1 MGWLAD
7 RMVDWLIAQEAV
19 AEEDRDLYGYAVEC
33 SLMTIV
39 PLLLAILVGGIMRE
53 LSTGV
58 ILILPFMLLRKFSGG
73 YHAKH
78 METCLFCSSGLLVIC
93 ILIAAQITYSWQLC
107 VGMLLGAVWLFLFSP
122 IDSESR
128 RLDHEEKKRYRYAA
142 GILATAVCV
151 ISVLLKKCGAE
162 RFAVCMA
169 MGLFLTVTL
178 QIPCVL
184 QRVFKKIASVFI
196 IAVFCVLIS
205 THITAYAQEEEP
217 VSANEIVVVL
227 DCSKSMEDAD
237 PQYASFDFVKAISAV
252 LPKDY
257 RIGVVAY
264 RDEVCIS
271 QALGSSHAMI
281 ESVLS
286 EVEYTNY
293 GNAGAGLSA
302 AVGLFDDNAMTK
314 RIILISDGEIMMK
327 TEEGTQ
333 ESADLFAQAIEDA
346 RRNEIVVDVVALGQ
360 RQEKGYTV
368 YSAAGATGGQL
379 YELAD
384 GEELGDFAE
393 ELVFEQWKLKASHVG
408 QINGLSGELSVRL
421 PDYLMSRAKI
431 ILLGSQQNENMT
443 LNCETDRINL
453 SKGRNYTVIELL
465 HPSADEVKIQMSADA
480 PMSVSAYLT
489 AEYDYDLS
497 ADYTYVQEE
506 QTADIRLRITT
517 KNGQDMLEGHLK
529 EGGVQIYLD
538 DEPQT
543 YRIAD
548 GSFHI
553 SERYEHDATLN
564 LRVAFDGLYGNYYG
578 INTVQETIIVPE
590 IEVEEEAPQETI
602 DWFFWSVIL
611 IFVIALIIIFCIA
624 GKKRAEGRKKIIN
637 ESRMLPKETGMNGND
652 FCGKLVVYV
661 VHNHEGI
668 DYPSESINLFARCNR
683 EVITLEWILDVCN
696 LPLQLK
702 GADKIIMKPGDDR
715 SIIIKNTGKASALK
729 NREFLIKG
737 HSYHWYYQEKV
748 TFIFDE
754 DDTEIEV
761 HYKDLKP
768 SER

>member
-7 RMVDWLIAQEAV
+7 RMVDWLIVREAV
-19 AEEDRDLYGYAVEC
+19 SEEDRELYEYAVEC

-39 PLLLAILVGGIMRE
+39 PLLLAILVGEIMGE
-53 LSTGV
+53 LSAGV
-58 ILILPFMLLRKFSGG
+58 ILILPFMALRKFSGG

-93 ILIAAQITYSWQLC
+93 ILIAARLTYSWQLC
-107 VGMLLGAVWLFLFSP
+107 VGMLLGTVWLFLFSP
-122 IDSESR
+122 VDSENR
-128 RLDHEEKKRYRYAA
+128 RLDREEKKRYRYTA
-142 GILATAVCV
+142 GILAIAVCV
-151 ISVLLKKCGAE
+151 ISVLLKKWGAE

-169 MGLFLTVTL
+169 MGLFLTVML
-178 QIPCVL
+178 QMPCVL

-196 IAVFCVLIS
+196 VSVLLAFIC
-205 THITAYAQEEEP
+205 THITAYAQEEETVP
-217 VSANEIVVVL
+217 ANEIVVVL

-237 PQYASFDFVKAISAV
+237 PQYVSFDFLKSISAV
-252 LPKDY
+252 LPRDY

-264 RDEVCIS
+264 RDEVCTS
-271 QALGSSHAMI
+271 QPLGSSHAMI
-281 ESVLS
+281 ESALA

-302 AVGLFDDNAMTK
+302 AVELFDDAAISK

-333 ESADLFAQAIEDA
+333 ESADLFAQAVEDA
-346 RRNEIVVDVVALGQ
+346 RRNEIVVDVIALGQ
-360 RQEKGYTV
+360 RLEEGHTV

-384 GEELGDFAE
+384 GEALGDFAE
-393 ELVFEQWKLKASHVG
+393 ELIFEQWKLKASHVG

-443 LNCETDRINL
+443 LNCEAEKINL

-465 HPSADEVKIQMSADA
+465 HPSTDEVKIQMSADA
-480 PMSVSAYLT
+480 PMDVSAYLT

-506 QTADIRLRITT
+506 QTADIRLKIATQ
-517 KNGQDMLEGHLK
+517 NGQDMLEGHLR

-548 GSFHI
+548 GCFHI
-553 SERYEHDATLN
+553 TGRYEHDAVLN

-578 INTVQETIIVPE
+578 VNTVQETIVVPE
-590 IEVEEEAPQETI
+590 IEVVEEPQETI

-611 IFVIALIIIFCIA
+611 IFVIALVIIFFTA
-624 GKKRAEGRKKIIN
+624 GKRRAEGRKKVISEN
-637 ESRMLPKETGMNGND
+637 RMLPKETGMHGND

-737 HSYHWYYQEKV
+737 HSYHWYYQEKI

-754 DDTEIEV
+754 DDTEIEI

>member
-7 RMVDWLIAQEAV
+7 RMVDWLIVREAV
-19 AEEDRDLYGYAVEC
+19 SEEDRELYEYAVEC

-58 ILILPFMLLRKFSGG
+58 ILILPFMALRTFSGG

-93 ILIAAQITYSWQLC
+93 ILIAAQLTYSWQLC
-107 VGMLLGAVWLFLFSP
+107 VSMLLGAVWLFLFSP
-122 IDSESR
+122 VDSENR
-128 RLDHEEKKRYRYAA
+128 RLDHEEKRRYRYTA
-142 GILATAVCV
+142 GILAIAVCV

-178 QIPCVL
+178 QMPCVL
-184 QRVFKKIASVFI
+184 QRVFKKVASVFI
-196 IAVFCVLIS
+196 VAVFVAFIC
-205 THITAYAQEEEP
+205 THITAYAQEEETVP
-217 VSANEIVVVL
+217 VNEIIVVL

-237 PQYASFDFVKAISAV
+237 PQYVSFDFLKSISAV
-252 LPKDY
+252 LPRDY

-264 RDEVCIS
+264 RDEVCTS
-271 QALGSSHAMI
+271 QPLGSSHAMI
-281 ESVLS
+281 ESALA

-302 AVGLFDDNAMTK
+302 AVELFDDAAISK

-333 ESADLFAQAIEDA
+333 ESAELFAQAIEDA
-346 RRNEIVVDVVALGQ
+346 KRNEIVVDVIALGQ
-360 RQEKGYTV
+360 RLEEGHTV
-368 YSAAGATGGQL
+368 YSAAVATGGQL

-393 ELVFEQWKLKASHVG
+393 ELIFEQWKLKASHVG

-443 LNCETDRINL
+443 LNCEAEKINL
-453 SKGRNYTVIELL
+453 SKGRNYAVIELL
-465 HPSADEVKIQMSADA
+465 HPSTDEVKIQMSADA
-480 PMSVSAYLT
+480 PMDVSAYLT

-506 QTADIRLRITT
+506 QTADIRLKIATQ
-517 KNGQDMLEGHLK
+517 NGQDMLEGHLR

-548 GSFHI
+548 GCFHI
-553 SERYEHDATLN
+553 TGRYEHDAALN

-578 INTVQETIIVPE
+578 VNTVQETIVVPE
-590 IEVEEEAPQETI
+590 IEVEEEPQETI

-611 IFVIALIIIFCIA
+611 IFVIALVIIFFTA
-624 GKKRAEGRKKIIN
+624 GKRRAEGRKKVISEN
-637 ESRMLPKETGMNGND
+637 RMLPKETGMHGND

-737 HSYHWYYQEKV
+737 HSYHWYYQEKI

-754 DDTEIEV
+754 DDTEIEI

>member
-7 RMVDWLIAQEAV
+7 RVV
-19 AEEDRDLYGYAVEC
+19 
-33 SLMTIV
+33 
-39 PLLLAILVGGIMRE
+39 
-53 LSTGV
+53 
-58 ILILPFMLLRKFSGG
+58 
-73 YHAKH
+73 
-78 METCLFCSSGLLVIC
+78 
-93 ILIAAQITYSWQLC
+93 
-107 VGMLLGAVWLFLFSP
+107 MLLGAVWLFVFSP
-122 IDSESR
+122 IDSENR
-128 RLDHEEKKRYRYAA
+128 RLDHEEKKRYRCEA
-142 GILATAVCV
+142 GILA
-151 ISVLLKKCGAE
+151 
-162 RFAVCMA
+162 
-169 MGLFLTVTL
+169 
-178 QIPCVL
+178 
-184 QRVFKKIASVFI
+184 
-196 IAVFCVLIS
+196 IAVFCVLVF

-237 PQYASFDFVKAISAV
+237 PQYVAFDFIKSISAV
-252 LPKDY
+252 LPRDY
-257 RIGVVAY
+257 RIGMVAY
-264 RDEVCIS
+264 RDEVCVS
-271 QALGSSHAMI
+271 QPVGSSHAMI
-281 ESVLS
+281 ESALA

-302 AVGLFDDNAMTK
+302 AVELFDDAATTK

-327 TEEGTQ
+327 TEEGTK

-346 RRNEIVVDVVALGQ
+346 RRNEIVVDIVALGQ
-360 RQEKGYTV
+360 RLEEGYTV

-379 YELAD
+379 YELVD
-384 GEELGDFAE
+384 GEKLGDFAE
-393 ELVFEQWKLKASHVG
+393 DLLFEQWKLKAAHVG
-408 QINGLSGELSVRL
+408 QINGLSGELSVGL
-421 PDYLMSRAKI
+421 PDFLMSRAKI

-443 LNCETDRINL
+443 LNCEAGKINL
-453 SKGRNYTVIELL
+453 SKGKNYTVVELL
-465 HPSADEVKIQMSADA
+465 HPSVDEVKIQMSADA
-480 PMSVSAYLT
+480 PMDVSAYLT
-489 AEYDYDLS
+489 AEYEYDLS

-506 QTADIRLRITT
+506 QTADIRLKIITL
-517 KNGQDMLEGHLK
+517 NGQDMLEGHLK

-538 DEPQT
+538 DEPRT
-543 YRIAD
+543 YWIED
-548 GSFHI
+548 DSFHI
-553 SERYEHDATLN
+553 TERYEQDAALN

-578 INTVQETIIVPE
+578 IDTIQETIVVPE
-590 IEVEEEAPQETI
+590 IEVEEEEPPETV

-611 IFVIALIIIFCIA
+611 IFVIALLIIFCIA
-624 GKKRAEGRKKIIN
+624 GKKRAEGRKKIIS

-668 DYPSESINLFARCNR
+668 DYPPESINLFARCNR
-683 EVITLEWILDVCN
+683 EVITLEWVLDVCN

-715 SIIIKNTGKASALK
+715 SIIIRNTGKASALK
-729 NREFLIKG
+729 NREVLIKG

>member
-7 RMVDWLIAQEAV
+7 RMVDWLIVREAV
-19 AEEDRDLYGYAVEC
+19 SKEDRDLYEYAVVC

-39 PLLLAILVGGIMRE
+39 PFLLAILVGGIMRE

-73 YHAKH
+73 YHVKH
-78 METCLFCSSGLLVIC
+78 METWLFCSSGLLVIC

-107 VGMLLGAVWLFLFSP
+107 VGMLLGVVWLFLFSP
-122 IDSESR
+122 VDSENR
-128 RLDHEEKKRYRYAA
+128 RLDHEEKKRYRY
-142 GILATAVCV
+142 V
-151 ISVLLKKCGAE
+151 
-162 RFAVCMA
+162 
-169 MGLFLTVTL
+169 TVTL
-178 QIPCVL
+178 QMPCVL
-184 QRVFKKIASVFI
+184 RRVFKKIASVFI
-196 IAVFCVLIS
+196 AAVFCVFIS

-217 VSANEIVVVL
+217 VSANEIVVVV
-227 DCSKSMEDAD
+227 DCSKSMEDVD
-237 PQYASFDFVKAISAV
+237 PQYVSFDFVKAISAV

-264 RDEVCIS
+264 RDEVCVR
-271 QALGSSHAMI
+271 QPLGSSHAMI
-281 ESVLS
+281 ESALA

-302 AVGLFDDNAMTK
+302 AVELFDDVALTK

-327 TEEGTQ
+327 TEERTQ

-346 RRNEIVVDVVALGQ
+346 GRDEIVIDVVALGQ
-360 RQEKGYTV
+360 RIEDGRTV
-368 YSAAGATGGQL
+368 YAAARSTGGQL

-384 GEELGDFAE
+384 GGELANFAE
-393 ELVFEQWKLKASHVG
+393 ELVFEQWKLQATHVG
-408 QINGLSGELSVRL
+408 QINGLSGELIIRL
-421 PDYLMSRAKI
+421 PDCLMNRAKI
-431 ILLGSQQNENMT
+431 VLLGSQQNDNMT
-443 LNCETDRINL
+443 VNCEANRINL
-453 SKGRNYTVIELL
+453 SRGSNYTVIELL
-465 HPSADEVKIQMSADA
+465 QPSTDEVKIQMSADM
-480 PMSVSAYLT
+480 PMDVSAYLT

-506 QTADIRLRITT
+506 QTADIRLKITT
-517 KNGQDMLEGHLK
+517 QNGQDMLEGHLK

-538 DEPQT
+538 DEQQT

-553 SERYEHDATLN
+553 SGRYEHDAALN

-578 INTVQETIIVPE
+578 IDTVQETIIVPE
-590 IEVEEEAPQETI
+590 MEVEEEPQETI
-602 DWFFWSVIL
+602 DWFFWTVIL

-624 GKKRAEGRKKIIN
+624 GRKRAKSRKKIID
-637 ESRMLPKETGMNGND
+637 ESRMLPEEKGMRGND

-661 VHNHEGI
+661 IHNHEGI
-668 DYPSESINLFARCNR
+668 DYPPESINLFARCNR
-683 EVITLEWILDVCN
+683 DMITLEWILDVCS

-715 SIIIKNTGKASALK
+715 SIIIKNAGKASALK

-737 HSYHWYYQEKV
+737 HSYHLYYQEKV

-754 DDTEIEV
+754 EDTEIEV